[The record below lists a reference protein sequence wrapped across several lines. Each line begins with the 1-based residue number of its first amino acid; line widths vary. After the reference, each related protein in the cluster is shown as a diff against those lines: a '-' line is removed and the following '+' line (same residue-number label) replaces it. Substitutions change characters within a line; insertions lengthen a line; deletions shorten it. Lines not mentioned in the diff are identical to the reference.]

1 VENPGIKIKE
11 EPMPPAQSGPNS
23 LGKAAIFVGLLFAWI
38 AGGPLPAI
46 AGESIILGPP
56 RDFNAIGMP
65 HTVVA
70 IVTDDSGQR
79 VAGRQVDF
87 VIRSGPHAGL
97 TGGSVTGTDG
107 VALFTYTGTA
117 AGIDEIVASFVDA
130 DGNRQTSNVVFKEW
144 FQPRCG
150 NGVLDPGE
158 VCEPRMFCAGGC
170 NFVLGFCFDIPCAG
184 DCTCPCGNG
193 VLDPGEECDDMN
205 RTWEDG
211 CSPGCRIER
220 CPLGA
225 GFWKNHADAWPVDD
239 LRLGRETYSKDELL
253 ALLETPVGPGGE
265 ADASLVLANQLIAAQ
280 LNVGSGSAITSE
292 VDPIIAG
299 PAALF
304 NLAGRFPYGVD
315 PGSPI
320 GTQLID
326 AAGVLERYNKGKF
339 TPACEPRP
347 R

>member
-1 VENPGIKIKE
+1 MTPSR
-11 EPMPPAQSGPNS
+11 SGPS
-23 LGKAAIFVGLLFAWI
+23 VHGRIAVLAGLLLAWT
-38 AGGPLPAI
+38 AGWAAPAV
-46 AGESIILGPP
+46 AAESIVLGPP
-56 RDFNAIGMP
+56 RDFNEIGTP
-65 HTVVA
+65 HTVIA
-70 IVTDDSGQR
+70 IVTDDGGQR
-79 VAGRQVDF
+79 VAGRTVDF
-87 VIRSGPHAGL
+87 IVRAGPHAGL
-97 TGGSVTGTDG
+97 TGGGVTGTDG
-107 VALFTYTGTA
+107 AALFTYTGTA
-117 AGIDEIVASFVDA
+117 AGTDEIVAGFVDP
-130 DGNRQTSNVVFKEW
+130 GGVRQTSNVVFKEW
-144 FQPRCG
+144 FLPRCG

-158 VCEPRMFCAGGC
+158 VCEPQMFCAGGC
-170 NFVLGFCFDIPCAG
+170 NFVLGYCFDIACAG

-225 GFWKNHADAWPVDD
+225 GFWKNHADAWPVDA

-253 ALLETPVGPGGE
+253 DLLGTSAGPGSE
-265 ADASLVLANQLIAAQ
+265 ADASLVLAYQLIAAQ

-292 VDPIIAG
+292 IDPIIAG

-304 NLAGRFPYGVD
+304 NLAGRLPYGVD
-315 PGSPI
+315 PASPT

-339 TPACEPRP
+339 TPDCETRP